1 MNDLPLTET
10 NCNVCNA
17 QVKLYHK
24 YCCNCGNNLLFNDS
38 QTNLFKN
45 KSFLSALIF
54 FVIYLSICLTVHF
67 TNLFNDYSRQFWIE
81 VLLAV
86 LTLIYIQQ
94 NFNSMKSLLK
104 FRNFSLIRLISYIMA
119 AAIASIIINVII
131 TRLNISFFE
140 NYTGYYNRYR
150 MYSMPVLLM
159 INSIAINP
167 ALFEELAFR
176 GVLYNY
182 LDKFLNARFVII
194 ITAFMFAVVHLNLIS
209 LVLLIPF
216 GIVVG
221 NMRKRFGT
229 IWYGVIFHF
238 TFNLVTVL
246 FDLYANGYFR

>member
-1 MNDLPLTET
+1 MNELPLTET

-17 QVKLYHK
+17 EVKLYHR
-24 YCCNCGNNLLFNDS
+24 YCYNCGSNLLFNDN
-38 QTNLFKN
+38 QTNLYKN
-45 KSFLSALIF
+45 KSFRYALIF
-54 FVIYLSICLTVHF
+54 FIIYLSICLTVHF
-67 TNLFNDYSRQFWIE
+67 TNLFNDYGRQFRIE

-94 NFNSMKSLLK
+94 NFNSIKPLLK
-104 FRNFSLIRLISYIMA
+104 FRNFSLIRLIGYIMA
-119 AAIASIIINVII
+119 AAVASVIINVII

-150 MYSMPVLLM
+150 MYSMPALLM
-159 INSIAINP
+159 IYSIAINP

-182 LDKFLNARFVII
+182 LDKFLNTRFVVI

-209 LVLLIPF
+209 LVWLIPF
-216 GIVVG
+216 GIGVG
-221 NMRKRFGT
+221 TMRKRFGT

-238 TFNLVTVL
+238 TFNLITVL
-246 FDLYANGYFR
+246 FDLYENGYFR